1 MEGKK
6 DETRP
11 TSDSSTVKRT
21 SPAKMCVYVL
31 TFFFLKKKVKKR
43 WRSQFHNLIAPW
55 PRPPLCV
62 RLESNSPHTFT
73 SCLTYWDG
81 LVPLQHSE
89 IIIALHTGTIM
100 LYKRVWVAPFECEWY
115 CFSRPPFPFWIR
127 ASFFCYRRFS
137 ASSRQNFFLMCGEAT
152 PALWSM
158 TPFLVLQAQAIY
170 WKLKI

>member
-73 SCLTYWDG
+73 TCLTYWDG

-127 ASFFCYRRFS
+127 ASLFAIA
-137 ASSRQNFFLMCGEAT
+137 ASQLPQDKTSSSCVVRQLPPCGRWL
-152 PALWSM
+152 PSSSYKFNILN
-158 TPFLVLQAQAIY
+158 I
-170 WKLKI
+170 KI